1 MCAEPEHQLAE
12 SVTKHEDISGS
23 YQLMLQ
29 QMKQPSEEME
39 PLEEQLSKS
48 QMTSQLH
55 KYRVI
60 ITTDLTLHCHC
71 HSFIKVFH
79 VHMLYATCRLNTHF
93 IAARCDA

>member
-1 MCAEPEHQLAE
+1 MRAEQEHQLTE
-12 SVTKHEDISGS
+12 SVTKHEDASGS
-23 YQLMLQ
+23 YQLMQQ
-29 QMKQPSEEME
+29 QMKQPSEEIA
-39 PLEEQLSKS
+39 PLEEQLSKL

-79 VHMLYATCRLNTHF
+79 VHMLCATCRLKTHF
-93 IAARCDA
+93 I

>member
-1 MCAEPEHQLAE
+1 MCAEQEHQLTE
-12 SVTKHEDISGS
+12 SVTKHEDVSGS
-23 YQLMLQ
+23 YQL
-29 QMKQPSEEME
+29 MKQPSEEME

-79 VHMLYATCRLNTHF
+79 VRMLYATCRLNTHF